1 MTSLL
6 SRTAASLGLSA
17 LLLASAAAGQA
28 AGSPPAG
35 SSTQVEV
42 QAQFQ
47 NQSVPAQPARQSP
60 AQQIFD
66 EVNDLIQSRYGGLSK
81 VDRAALA
88 REYQIRLDAVCAPAP
103 STCPETKAYPVLE
116 AELTALGDEHS
127 FFQLPEEFQDF
138 VASATGGNRRQF
150 GVKLARLDG
159 ENRVVLEV
167 VPQSAAAAAGLQRGD
182 LIQTL
187 NDQPYR
193 YAELQSARRE
203 GSPIKLGVD
212 RLGQRINLSLQ
223 AGESSTRDLPR
234 LSYVGP
240 LNDVA
245 LLRIPTFL
253 SDGGIAQRV
262 HDLVGE
268 AKGRGARGLIVDL
281 RGNTGGSLRE
291 CDSAV
296 SALVPSFTRI
306 AREAG
311 SERQTV
317 VRRGQWVENGR
328 SRGGVR
334 DPQLWTGP
342 VAVLVNE
349 VSASCSEFFA
359 YEVQFAKRGPII
371 GEETAGVSNTATRVF
386 EVGENAALQLTIT
399 NYAKPGGA
407 LYPLRVVP
415 DQVRPEAEEEIRRLT
430 RGEDVLLR
438 AGLAA
443 LDTAPTIAADRP

>member
-1 MTSLL
+1 MTSLP
-6 SRTAASLGLSA
+6 SRTAVSLGLSA
-17 LLLASAAAGQA
+17 LLLASVSAGQA
-28 AGSPPAG
+28 ASPASPGSLALP
-35 SSTQVEV
+35 SV

-47 NQSVPAQPARQSP
+47 NPAVPAQPARQSP

-66 EVNDLIQSRYGGLSK
+66 EVNDLIQSRYGGLST

-88 REYQIRLDAVCAPAP
+88 REYQVRLDAVCAPTPA
-103 STCPETKAYPVLE
+103 TCPETKAYPVLE

-167 VPQSAAAAAGLQRGD
+167 VPQSAAEVAGLQRGD

-193 YAELQSARRE
+193 YTELQAARRE
-203 GSPIKLGVD
+203 GRAIKLGVD
-212 RLGQRINLSLQ
+212 RLGLRINLSLQ

-268 AKGRGARGLIVDL
+268 AKRRGARGVIVDL

-296 SALVPSFTRI
+296 SAFVPTFTRI

-311 SERQTV
+311 GDRQTV
-317 VRRGQWVENGR
+317 VRRGQWIENGR
-328 SRGGVR
+328 TRGGVR

-342 VAVLVNE
+342 ITVLVNE

-359 YEVQFAKRGPII
+359 YEVQYAKRGPII
-371 GEETAGVSNTATRVF
+371 GEETAGVGNTATRVF

-407 LYPLRVVP
+407 LYPLRVIP
-415 DQVRPEAEEEIRRLT
+415 DQVRAETEEEIRGLT